1 MGTNKNYNNKRPSG
15 NNTKSHNNNTN
26 KKKGSLIS
34 NVNSHKMNKQDIKN
48 KLNDGVLVYNGPLT
62 VSELAEKLG
71 ISAVDVVRSLFLE
84 KIMVNVNTT
93 LNDDYIELVA
103 LKYGY
108 EVQKEKIVELE
119 NFEDME
125 IHDDPSMLQ
134 ERPPVVTIMGH
145 VDHGKTTLLDAIR
158 KSRVVAGEFG
168 GITQH
173 IGAYQTIVK
182 NNKITFIDTPGHEAF
197 TEMRARGAKIT
208 DIVIIV
214 VAADDGVKPQ
224 TIEAVNHA
232 KAANVPIIVAVNKMD
247 KPAANYD
254 RVVQQMSELGL
265 MPEEWGGST
274 IYRKISAKSGMG
286 LDDLLETIL
295 LAAEL
300 EELKANPNRYA
311 MGTVVE
317 ARLDKQRGSIATF
330 LVQNGTLRVGDCV
343 VAGICFGKV
352 RQLRD
357 DLGRQLSEAGP
368 STPVEVSGLQDVPV
382 AGDKFMAFES
392 EKMARDI
399 ADKRKEAK
407 ILSERKATSANTLES
422 FIANSGEHQTINVII
437 KSDVQGSAEAVK
449 NALEKL
455 KVENVSVNVIAA
467 YAGAITESDV
477 LLASAS
483 NAIIY
488 GFNVRPDSI
497 VRKKAQEEGVD
508 IRLHNIIYNL
518 LEEMQAA
525 MKGMLKP
532 IYKEV
537 VTGQAEV
544 RQTFKVGKVGVIAGC
559 YVTLGLIKANAK
571 VRLIRGGI
579 VVYEGQLSSLKRFK
593 DDVKEVKEGYEC
605 GMMIDGYNDIKE
617 QDIIEGYEMQEVER
631 K

>member
-1 MGTNKNYNNKRPSG
+1 MGTNKSYNSKKSNG
-15 NNTKSHNNNTN
+15 NSHAHN
-26 KKKGSLIS
+26 KKTSLIS
-34 NVNSHKMNKQDIKN
+34 NVNNHKMNKKDIKN
-48 KLNDGVLVYNGPLT
+48 KLNDGILVYNGSLT
-62 VSELAEKLG
+62 VTELAEKLG
-71 ISAVDVVRSLFLE
+71 VSAVDIVRSLFQE

-103 LKYGY
+103 LKFGY
-108 EVQKEKIVELE
+108 EVQKEKVVELQ
-119 NFEDME
+119 NFEEME
-125 IHDDPSMLQ
+125 IKDDPSML
-134 ERPPVVTIMGH
+134 EKRPPVVTIMGH

-173 IGAYQTIVK
+173 IGAYQTMVK
-182 NNKITFIDTPGHEAF
+182 GCKITFIDTPGHAAF
-197 TEMRARGAKIT
+197 TSMRARGAQIT

-254 RVVQQMSELGL
+254 RVVQQMSDLGL

-274 IYRKISAKSGMG
+274 IYRKISAKSGVG

-295 LAAEL
+295 LEAEL
-300 EELKANPNRYA
+300 IDLKANPNRYA

-317 ARLDKQRGSIATF
+317 ARLDKQRGPIATF
-330 LVQNGTLRVGDCV
+330 LVQNGTLRIGDCV
-343 VAGICFGKV
+343 VAGTCFGKV
-352 RQLRD
+352 RQLKD
-357 DLGRQLSEAGP
+357 DLGRLLSDATP
-368 STPVEVSGLQDVPV
+368 STPIEISGLQDVPV
-382 AGDKFMAFES
+382 AGDKFMAFEN

-399 ADKRKEAK
+399 ADKRKEIK
-407 ILSERKATSANTLES
+407 IQQERKATSANTLES
-422 FIANSGEHQTINVII
+422 FMALSGEHQVINVII
-437 KSDVQGSAEAVK
+437 KADVQGSAEAVK
-449 NALEKL
+449 TALEKL
-455 KVENVSVNVIAA
+455 KVEDVSVNVIAA

-483 NAIIY
+483 KAIIY
-488 GFNVRPDSI
+488 GFNVRPDAI
-497 VRKKAQEEGVD
+497 VRKKALEEGVD

-518 LEEMQAA
+518 LEEMTSA

-571 VRLIRGGI
+571 IRLIRAGI
-579 VVYEGQLSSLKRFK
+579 VVYEGKLGSLKRFK
-593 DDVKEVKEGYEC
+593 DDVKEVKEGFEC
-605 GMMIDGYNDIKE
+605 GLMIDGYNDIKE
-617 QDIIEGYEMQEVER
+617 SDIVEGYEMQEVER

>member
-1 MGTNKNYNNKRPSG
+1 MG
-15 NNTKSHNNNTN
+15 NNNYGKKPTNNSGKSHNNN

-48 KLNDGVLVYNGPLT
+48 KLNDGVLVYSGPLT
-62 VSELAEKLG
+62 VTELAEKLG

-108 EVQKEKIVELE
+108 EVQKEKVVELE

-125 IHDDPSMLQ
+125 INDDPKSLVS
-134 ERPPVVTIMGH
+134 RPPVVTIMGH

-173 IGAYQTIVK
+173 IGAYQTVVK
-182 NNKITFIDTPGHEAF
+182 GSKITFIDTPGHAAF

-247 KPAANYD
+247 KPTANYD
-254 RVVQQMSELGL
+254 RVVQQMSDLGL

-274 IYRKISAKSGMG
+274 IYRKISAKSGEG

-317 ARLDKQRGSIATF
+317 AKLDKQRGPIATF
-330 LVQNGTLRVGDCV
+330 LIQNGTLRVGDSV
-343 VAGICFGKV
+343 VAGTCFGKI

-399 ADKRKEAK
+399 AIKRKEAK
-407 ILSERKATSANTLES
+407 ILAERKVTSANTLES
-422 FIANSGEHQTINVII
+422 FMATSGEHQTINVII
-437 KSDVQGSAEAVK
+437 KADVQGSAEAVK
-449 NALEKL
+449 SALEKL
-455 KVENVSVNVIAA
+455 KVEDVSVNVIAS

-488 GFNVRPDSI
+488 GFNVRPDAV
-497 VRKKAQEEGVD
+497 VRKKAIEEGVD

-518 LEEMQAA
+518 LEEMEAA

-544 RQTFKVGKVGVIAGC
+544 RQTFKVGKTGVIAGC
-559 YVTLGLIKANAK
+559 YITLGYIKANAK
-571 VRLIRGGI
+571 VRLIRAGI

-605 GMMIDGYNDIKE
+605 GMMIAGYNDIKE
-617 QDIIEGYEMQEVER
+617 ADIIEGYEMQEVAR
-631 K
+631 D

>member
-1 MGTNKNYNNKRPSG
+1 M
-15 NNTKSHNNNTN
+15 N
-26 KKKGSLIS
+26 KK
-34 NVNSHKMNKQDIKN
+34 DIKN
-48 KLNDGVLVYNGPLT
+48 KLNDGILVYNGSLT
-62 VSELAEKLG
+62 VTELAEKLG
-71 ISAVDVVRSLFLE
+71 VSAVDIVRSLFQE

-103 LKYGY
+103 LKFGY
-108 EVQKEKIVELE
+108 EVQKEKVVELQ
-119 NFEDME
+119 NFEEME
-125 IHDDPSMLQ
+125 IKDDPSML
-134 ERPPVVTIMGH
+134 EKRPPVVTIMGH

-173 IGAYQTIVK
+173 IGAYQTMVK
-182 NNKITFIDTPGHEAF
+182 GCKITFIDTPGHAAF
-197 TEMRARGAKIT
+197 TSMRARGAQIT

-254 RVVQQMSELGL
+254 RVVQQMSDLGL

-274 IYRKISAKSGMG
+274 IYRKISAKSGVG

-295 LAAEL
+295 LEAEL
-300 EELKANPNRYA
+300 IDLKANPNRYA

-317 ARLDKQRGSIATF
+317 ARLDKQRGPIATF
-330 LVQNGTLRVGDCV
+330 LVQNGTLRIGDCV
-343 VAGICFGKV
+343 VAGTCFGKV
-352 RQLRD
+352 RQLKD
-357 DLGRQLSEAGP
+357 DLGRLLSDATP
-368 STPVEVSGLQDVPV
+368 STPIEISGLQDVPV
-382 AGDKFMAFES
+382 AGDKFMAFEN

-399 ADKRKEAK
+399 ADKRKEIK
-407 ILSERKATSANTLES
+407 IQQERKATSANTLES
-422 FIANSGEHQTINVII
+422 FMALSGEHQVINVII
-437 KSDVQGSAEAVK
+437 KADVQGSAEAVK
-449 NALEKL
+449 TALEKL
-455 KVENVSVNVIAA
+455 KVEDVSVNVIAA

-483 NAIIY
+483 KAIIY
-488 GFNVRPDSI
+488 GFNVRPDAI
-497 VRKKAQEEGVD
+497 VRKKALEEGVD

-518 LEEMQAA
+518 LEEMTSA

-571 VRLIRGGI
+571 IRLIRAGI
-579 VVYEGQLSSLKRFK
+579 VVYEGKLGSLKRFK

-605 GMMIDGYNDIKE
+605 GLMIDGYNDIKE
-617 QDIIEGYEMQEVER
+617 SDIVEGYEMQEVER

>member
-1 MGTNKNYNNKRPSG
+1 MGNNKNYSNKKSS
-15 NNTKSHNNNTN
+15 NHSHNN

-34 NVNSHKMNKQDIKN
+34 NVNNHKMNKQDIKN

-71 ISAVDVVRSLFLE
+71 VAAVDVVRSLFLE

-108 EVQKEKIVELE
+108 EVQMEKVVELE
-119 NFEDME
+119 NFEEME
-125 IHDDPSMLQ
+125 INDDPSMLE

-158 KSRVVAGEFG
+158 KSRVTAGEFG

-173 IGAYQTIVK
+173 IGAYQTVVK
-182 NNKITFIDTPGHEAF
+182 GKKITFVDTPGHEAF
-197 TEMRARGAKIT
+197 TEMRARGAQIT

-224 TIEAVNHA
+224 TVEAINHA

-254 RVVQQMSELGL
+254 RVVQQVSDLGL

-274 IYRKISAKSGMG
+274 IYRKISAKAGIG

-311 MGTVVE
+311 LGTVVE
-317 ARLDKQRGSIATF
+317 ARLDKQRGPIATF

-343 VAGICFGKV
+343 VAGTAFGKV

-357 DLGRQLSEAGP
+357 DLGRQLSDATP
-368 STPVEVSGLQDVPV
+368 ATPVEISGLQDVPV
-382 AGDKFMAFES
+382 AGDKFMAFEN

-399 ADKRKEAK
+399 AEKRKEIK
-407 ILSERKATSANTLES
+407 IMSERKATSANTLES
-422 FIANSGEHQTINVII
+422 FMANAGEHQTINVII
-437 KSDVQGSAEAVK
+437 KADVQGSAEAVK

-455 KVENVSVNVIAA
+455 KVENVTVTVIAS

-483 NAIIY
+483 KAIIY
-488 GFNVRPDSI
+488 GFNVRPDSV
-497 VRKKAQEEGVD
+497 VRKKAAEEGVD
-508 IRLHNIIYNL
+508 IRLHNVIYNL
-518 LEEMQAA
+518 LEEMEAA

-537 VTGQAEV
+537 VTGQAVV
-544 RQTFKVGKVGVIAGC
+544 RQTFKVGKVGVIAGS
-559 YVTLGLIKANAK
+559 YVTLGYIKANAK
-571 VRLIRGGI
+571 VRLIRAGI
-579 VVYEGQLSSLKRFK
+579 VVYEGELSSLKRFK
-593 DDVKEVKEGYEC
+593 DDAKEVKEGFEC
-605 GMMIDGYNDIKE
+605 GMMIKGYNDIKE
-617 QDIIEGYEMQEVER
+617 DDIIEGYEMQEVER

>member
-1 MGTNKNYNNKRPSG
+1 MATNKNFKKPGGNKNAHG
-15 NNTKSHNNNTN
+15 NNN

-34 NVNSHKMNKQDIKN
+34 NVNNQRMNKQDIKN
-48 KLNDGVLVYNGPLT
+48 KLNDGILVYNGALT
-62 VSELAEKLG
+62 VTELAEKLG
-71 ISAVDVVRSLFLE
+71 LTPVEIVRSLFLE

-93 LNDDYIELVA
+93 LNDDYIELIA

-108 EVQKEKIVELE
+108 EVQKEKVVELE
-119 NFEDME
+119 NFEEME
-125 IHDDPSMLQ
+125 ITDDPSML
-134 ERPPVVTIMGH
+134 EGRPPVVTIMGH

-158 KSRVVAGEFG
+158 KSRVTAGEFG

-173 IGAYQTIVK
+173 IGAYQTVVK
-182 NNKITFIDTPGHEAF
+182 GSKITFIDTPGHAAF
-197 TEMRARGAKIT
+197 TEMRARGAEVT

-232 KAANVPIIVAVNKMD
+232 KAAGVPIIVAVNKMD
-247 KPAANYD
+247 KPTANYD
-254 RVVQQMSELGL
+254 KVVQQMSDLGL

-274 IYRKISAKSGMG
+274 IYRKISAKAGIG

-295 LAAEL
+295 LAAEF

-311 MGTVVE
+311 IGTIIE
-317 ARLDKQRGSIATF
+317 AKLDKQRGPIATF
-330 LVQNGTLRVGDCV
+330 LVQNGTLRVGDAV
-343 VAGICFGKV
+343 VAGTCFGKV

-382 AGDKFMAFES
+382 AGDKFMSFES

-399 ADKRKEAK
+399 ADRRNEAK
-407 ILSERKATSANTLES
+407 IVAERKATSANTLES
-422 FIANSGEHQTINVII
+422 FMANAGEHQTINVII

-455 KVENVSVNVIAA
+455 KIENVSVNVIAS

-483 NAIIY
+483 KAIIY
-488 GFNVRPDSI
+488 GFNVRPDSV
-497 VRKKAQEEGVD
+497 VRKKAAEEGVD
-508 IRLHNIIYNL
+508 IRLHNVIYNL
-518 LEEMQAA
+518 LEEMEAA

-544 RQTFKVGKVGVIAGC
+544 RNLFKVGKVGVIAGS
-559 YVTLGLIKANAK
+559 YVTLGIIKANSK
-571 VRLIRGGI
+571 VRLIRAGI
-579 VVYEGQLSSLKRFK
+579 VVYEGKLSSLKRFK
-593 DDVKEVKEGYEC
+593 DDAKEVKEGYEC

-617 QDIIEGYEMQEVER
+617 LDIIEGYEMQEVER

>member
-1 MGTNKNYNNKRPSG
+1 MGTNKNYKKPGGNK
-15 NNTKSHNNNTN
+15 NSHNN
-26 KKKGSLIS
+26 KKKGLIS
-34 NVNSHKMNKQDIKN
+34 NVNSHKMNKQDFKN

-71 ISAVDVVRSLFLE
+71 LTAVDVVRSLFLE

-108 EVQKEKIVELE
+108 EVQKEKVVELE
-119 NFEDME
+119 NFEEVE
-125 IHDDPSMLQ
+125 IVDDPSML
-134 ERPPVVTIMGH
+134 EDRPPVVTIMGH

-158 KSRVVAGEFG
+158 KSRVTAGEFG

-182 NNKITFIDTPGHEAF
+182 GSKITFIDTPGHAAF
-197 TEMRARGAKIT
+197 TEMRARGAQIT

-254 RVVQQMSELGL
+254 RTVQQMSDLGL

-274 IYRKISAKSGMG
+274 IFRKISAKAGIG
-286 LDDLLETIL
+286 LEELLETIL
-295 LAAEL
+295 LVSEL

-311 MGTVVE
+311 LGTVVE
-317 ARLDKQRGSIATF
+317 ARLDKQRGPIATF
-330 LVQNGTLRVGDCV
+330 LVQNGTLRVGDAV
-343 VAGICFGKV
+343 VAGTCFGKV

-357 DLGRQLSEAGP
+357 DLGRQLSEATP
-368 STPVEVSGLQDVPV
+368 ATPVEISGLQDVPV
-382 AGDKFMAFES
+382 AGDKFMAFEN

-399 ADKRKEAK
+399 AEKRKEIK
-407 ILSERKATSANTLES
+407 IMSERKATSANTLES
-422 FIANSGEHQTINVII
+422 FMANAGEHQTINVII
-437 KSDVQGSAEAVK
+437 KADVQGSAEAVK

-455 KVENVSVNVIAA
+455 KVENVTVTVIAS

-483 NAIIY
+483 KAIIY
-488 GFNVRPDSI
+488 GFNVRPDSV
-497 VRKKAQEEGVD
+497 VRKKAAEEGVD
-508 IRLHNIIYNL
+508 IRLHNVIYNL
-518 LEEMQAA
+518 LEEMEAA

-537 VTGQAEV
+537 VTGQAVV
-544 RQTFKVGKVGVIAGC
+544 RQTFKVGKVGVIAGS
-559 YVTLGLIKANAK
+559 YVTLGFIRANAK
-571 VRLIRGGI
+571 VRLIRAGI
-579 VVYEGQLSSLKRFK
+579 VVYEGELSSLKRFK
-593 DDVKEVKEGYEC
+593 DDAKEVKEGFEC
-605 GMMIDGYNDIKE
+605 GMMIKGYNDIKE
-617 QDIIEGYEMQEVER
+617 DDIIEGYEMQEVER

>member
-1 MGTNKNYNNKRPSG
+1 MGNNKSYTSKKP
-15 NNTKSHNNNTN
+15 NNTHSHNN

-34 NVNSHKMNKQDIKN
+34 NVNSHKMNKQDLKN
-48 KLNDGVLVYNGPLT
+48 KLMNDGVLVYSGPLT
-62 VSELAEKLG
+62 VSELAEKMG
-71 ISAVDVVRSLFLE
+71 VSPVEIVRSLFLE

-93 LNDDYIELVA
+93 LTDDYIELVA

-108 EVQKEKIVELE
+108 EVQMEKVVELE
-119 NFEDME
+119 NFEEME
-125 IHDDPSMLQ
+125 ITDDPSMLE

-173 IGAYQTIVK
+173 IGAYQSMVK
-182 NNKITFIDTPGHEAF
+182 GKKITFVDTPGHEAF
-197 TEMRARGAKIT
+197 TEMRARGAQIT

-254 RVVQQMSELGL
+254 KVVQQVSDLGL
-265 MPEEWGGST
+265 MPEEWGGDT
-274 IYRKISAKSGMG
+274 IYRKISAKAGVG
-286 LDDLLETIL
+286 LDELLETIL
-295 LAAEL
+295 LVSEL
-300 EELKANPNRYA
+300 AELKANPNRYA
-311 MGTVVE
+311 LGTVVE
-317 ARLDKQRGSIATF
+317 ARLDKQRGPIATF
-330 LVQNGTLRVGDCV
+330 LVQNGTLRVGDSV
-343 VAGICFGKV
+343 VAGTCFGKV

-368 STPVEVSGLQDVPV
+368 STPVEISGLQDVPV
-382 AGDKFMAFES
+382 AGDKFMSFES

-422 FIANSGEHQTINVII
+422 FMANAGEHQTVNVII

-449 NALEKL
+449 NALLKL
-455 KVENVSVNVIAA
+455 KIENVSVNVIAS

-483 NAIIY
+483 QAIIY
-488 GFNVRPDSI
+488 GFNVRPDSV
-497 VRKKAQEEGVD
+497 VRKKAAEEGVD

-518 LEEMQAA
+518 LEEMEAA

-544 RQTFKVGKVGVIAGC
+544 RQTFKGGKVGVIAGS
-559 YVTLGLIKANAK
+559 YVTLGHIKQNAK
-571 VRLIRGGI
+571 VRLIRAGI
-579 VVYEGQLSSLKRFK
+579 VVYEGKLSSLKRFK

>member
-1 MGTNKNYNNKRPSG
+1 MGNNKSYSGKKPNG
-15 NNTKSHNNNTN
+15 NNHHNN
-26 KKKGSLIS
+26 KKRGSLIS
-34 NVNSHKMNKQDIKN
+34 NVSNHKMNKQDFKN
-48 KLNDGVLVYNGPLT
+48 KLNDGILVYNGPLT

-108 EVQKEKIVELE
+108 EVQKEKVIELE
-119 NFEDME
+119 NFEEME
-125 IHDDPSMLQ
+125 INDDPSML
-134 ERPPVVTIMGH
+134 ESRPPVVTIMGH

-173 IGAYQTIVK
+173 IGAYQTVVK
-182 NNKITFIDTPGHEAF
+182 GQKITFIDTPGHAAF
-197 TEMRARGAKIT
+197 TEMRARGAQIT

-247 KPAANYD
+247 KPTANYD
-254 RVVQQMSELGL
+254 RVVQQMSDLGL

-274 IYRKISAKSGMG
+274 IYRKISAKAGIG
-286 LDDLLETIL
+286 LEDLQETVL
-295 LAAEL
+295 LAAEF

-311 MGTVVE
+311 LGTVVE
-317 ARLDKQRGSIATF
+317 ARLDKQRGPIATF
-330 LVQNGTLRVGDCV
+330 LVQNGTLRVGDSV
-343 VAGICFGKV
+343 VAGTCFGKV

-357 DLGRQLSEAGP
+357 DLGRQLSEATP
-368 STPVEVSGLQDVPV
+368 ATPVEISGLQDVPV

-399 ADKRKEAK
+399 AAKRSEAK
-407 ILSERKATSANTLES
+407 ILSERKATSATTLES
-422 FIANSGEHQTINVII
+422 FMANAGEHQTVNVII
-437 KSDVQGSAEAVK
+437 KADVQGSAEAVK

-455 KVENVSVNVIAA
+455 KIENVSVNVIAS
-467 YAGAITESDV
+467 YAGAITESDI

-483 NAIIY
+483 KAIVY
-488 GFNVRPDSI
+488 GFNVRPDSV
-497 VRKKAQEEGVD
+497 VRKKAAEEGVD
-508 IRLHNIIYNL
+508 IRLHNVIYNL
-518 LEEMQAA
+518 LEEMEAA

-544 RQTFKVGKVGVIAGC
+544 RQTFKVGKVGVIAGS
-559 YVTLGLIKANAK
+559 YITLGLLKANSK
-571 VRLIRGGI
+571 IRLIRAGI
-579 VVYEGQLSSLKRFK
+579 VVYEGQLASLKRYK

-605 GMMIDGYNDIKE
+605 GLMIAGYNDIKE
-617 QDIIEGYEMQEVER
+617 QDIIEGYEMVEVER

>member
-1 MGTNKNYNNKRPSG
+1 MGNNKNYGNKKPG
-15 NNTKSHNNNTN
+15 NKTSHNNN

-34 NVNSHKMNKQDIKN
+34 NVSSHKMNKQDIKN

-62 VSELAEKLG
+62 VTELAEKLG
-71 ISAVDVVRSLFLE
+71 ISPVDVVRSLFLE

-119 NFEDME
+119 NFEEVE
-125 IHDDPSMLQ
+125 IVDDPSML
-134 ERPPVVTIMGH
+134 ESRPPVVTIMGH

-158 KSRVVAGEFG
+158 KSRVTAGEFG

-173 IGAYQTIVK
+173 IGAYQTLVK
-182 NNKITFIDTPGHEAF
+182 GSKITFVDTPGHAAF
-197 TEMRARGAKIT
+197 TEMRARGAEIT

-247 KPAANYD
+247 KPTANFD
-254 RVVQQMSELGL
+254 RTVQQMSDLGL
-265 MPEEWGGST
+265 MPEEWGGDT
-274 IYRKISAKSGMG
+274 IYRKISAKAGIG
-286 LDDLLETIL
+286 LDELLETIL
-295 LAAEL
+295 LVAEL
-300 EELKANPNRYA
+300 ADLKANPNRYA
-311 MGTVVE
+311 LGTVVE
-317 ARLDKQRGSIATF
+317 ARLDKQRGPIATF
-330 LVQNGTLRVGDCV
+330 LVQNGTLRIGDSV
-343 VAGICFGKV
+343 VAGTAFGKV

-357 DLGRQLSEAGP
+357 DLGRQLSEATP
-368 STPVEVSGLQDVPV
+368 STPVEISGLQEVPV

-422 FIANSGEHQTINVII
+422 FMANAGEHQVINVII
-437 KSDVQGSAEAVK
+437 KADVQGSAEAVK

-455 KVENVSVNVIAA
+455 KVENVSVHVIAS

-483 NAIIY
+483 KAIIY
-488 GFNVRPDSI
+488 GFNVRPDAI
-497 VRKKAQEEGVD
+497 VRKKAAEEGVD
-508 IRLHNIIYNL
+508 IRLHNVIYNL
-518 LEEMQAA
+518 IEEITAA

-559 YVTLGLIKANAK
+559 YVTLGLIKQNAK
-571 VRLIRGGI
+571 VRLIRAGI
-579 VVYEGQLSSLKRFK
+579 VVYEGKLSSLKRFK

>member
-1 MGTNKNYNNKRPSG
+1 MGNNKNYSNK
-15 NNTKSHNNNTN
+15 KSSNHSYNN

-34 NVNSHKMNKQDIKN
+34 NVNNHKMNKQDIKN

-71 ISAVDVVRSLFLE
+71 VAAVDVVRSLFLE

-108 EVQKEKIVELE
+108 EVQMEKVVELE
-119 NFEDME
+119 NFEEME
-125 IHDDPSMLQ
+125 INDDPSMLE

-158 KSRVVAGEFG
+158 KSRVTAGEFG
-168 GITQH
+168 GITQL
-173 IGAYQTIVK
+173 IGAYQTVVK
-182 NNKITFIDTPGHEAF
+182 GKKITFVDTPGHEAF
-197 TEMRARGAKIT
+197 TEMRARGAQIT

-214 VAADDGVKPQ
+214 VAADDGFKPQ
-224 TIEAVNHA
+224 TVQAINHA

-254 RVVQQMSELGL
+254 RVVQQVSDLGL

-274 IYRKISAKSGMG
+274 IYRKISAKAGIG

-311 MGTVVE
+311 LGTVVE
-317 ARLDKQRGSIATF
+317 ARLDKQRGPIATF

-343 VAGICFGKV
+343 VAGTAFGKV

-357 DLGRQLSEAGP
+357 DLGRQLSDATP
-368 STPVEVSGLQDVPV
+368 ATPVEISGLQDVPV
-382 AGDKFMAFES
+382 AGDKFMAFEN

-399 ADKRKEAK
+399 AEKRKEIK
-407 ILSERKATSANTLES
+407 IMSERKATSANTLES
-422 FIANSGEHQTINVII
+422 FMANAGEHQTINVII
-437 KSDVQGSAEAVK
+437 KADVQGSAEAVK

-455 KVENVSVNVIAA
+455 KVENVTVTVIAS

-483 NAIIY
+483 KAIIY
-488 GFNVRPDSI
+488 GFNVRPDSV
-497 VRKKAQEEGVD
+497 VRKKAAEEGVD
-508 IRLHNIIYNL
+508 IRLHNVIYNL
-518 LEEMQAA
+518 LEEMEAA

-537 VTGQAEV
+537 VTGQAVV
-544 RQTFKVGKVGVIAGC
+544 RQTFKVGKVGVIAGS
-559 YVTLGLIKANAK
+559 YVTLGFIRANAK
-571 VRLIRGGI
+571 VRLIRAGI
-579 VVYEGQLSSLKRFK
+579 VVYEGELSSLKRFK
-593 DDVKEVKEGYEC
+593 DDAKEVKEGFEC
-605 GMMIDGYNDIKE
+605 GMMIKGYNDIKE
-617 QDIIEGYEMQEVER
+617 DDIIEGYEMQEVER

>member
-1 MGTNKNYNNKRPSG
+1 MGNNKSYTSKKP
-15 NNTKSHNNNTN
+15 NNTHSHNN

-34 NVNSHKMNKQDIKN
+34 NVNSHKMNKQDLKN
-48 KLNDGVLVYNGPLT
+48 KLMNDGVLVYSGPLT
-62 VSELAEKLG
+62 VSELAEKMG
-71 ISAVDVVRSLFLE
+71 VSPVEIVRSLFLE

-93 LNDDYIELVA
+93 LTDDYIELVA

-108 EVQKEKIVELE
+108 EVQMEKVVELE
-119 NFEDME
+119 NFEEMK
-125 IHDDPSMLQ
+125 ITDDPSMLE

-173 IGAYQTIVK
+173 IGAYQTMVK
-182 NNKITFIDTPGHEAF
+182 GKKITFVDTPGHEAF
-197 TEMRARGAKIT
+197 TEMRARGAQIT

-254 RVVQQMSELGL
+254 KVVQQVSDLGL
-265 MPEEWGGST
+265 MPEEWGGDT
-274 IYRKISAKSGMG
+274 IYRKISAKAGVG
-286 LDDLLETIL
+286 LDELLETIL
-295 LAAEL
+295 LVSEL
-300 EELKANPNRYA
+300 AELKANPNRYA
-311 MGTVVE
+311 LGTGVE
-317 ARLDKQRGSIATF
+317 ARLDKQRGPIATF
-330 LVQNGTLRVGDCV
+330 LVQNGTLRVGDSV
-343 VAGICFGKV
+343 VAGTCFGKV

-368 STPVEVSGLQDVPV
+368 STPVEISGLQDVPV
-382 AGDKFMAFES
+382 AGDKFMSFES

-422 FIANSGEHQTINVII
+422 FMANAGEHQTVNVII

-449 NALEKL
+449 NALLKL
-455 KVENVSVNVIAA
+455 KIENVSVNVIAS

-483 NAIIY
+483 QAIIY
-488 GFNVRPDSI
+488 GFNVRPDSV
-497 VRKKAQEEGVD
+497 VRKKAAEEGVD

-518 LEEMQAA
+518 LEEMEAA

-544 RQTFKVGKVGVIAGC
+544 RQTFKVGKVGVIAGS
-559 YVTLGLIKANAK
+559 YVTLGHIKQNAK
-571 VRLIRGGI
+571 VRLIRAGI
-579 VVYEGQLSSLKRFK
+579 VVYEGKLSSLKRFK

>member
-1 MGTNKNYNNKRPSG
+1 MGNNKSYSGKKPNG
-15 NNTKSHNNNTN
+15 NNHHNN
-26 KKKGSLIS
+26 KKRGSLIS
-34 NVNSHKMNKQDIKN
+34 NVSNHKMNKQDFKN
-48 KLNDGVLVYNGPLT
+48 KLNDGILVYSGSLT

-71 ISAVDVVRSLFLE
+71 VSAVDVVRSLFLE

-93 LNDDYIELVA
+93 LTDDYIELVA

-108 EVQKEKIVELE
+108 EVQIEKVVELE
-119 NFEDME
+119 NFEEME
-125 IHDDPSMLQ
+125 INDDPSML
-134 ERPPVVTIMGH
+134 ESRPPVVTIMGH

-173 IGAYQTIVK
+173 IGAYQTVVK
-182 NNKITFIDTPGHEAF
+182 GQKITFIDTPGHAAF
-197 TEMRARGAKIT
+197 TEMRARGAQIT

-232 KAANVPIIVAVNKMD
+232 KAAGVPIIVAVNKMD
-247 KPAANYD
+247 KPTANYD
-254 RVVQQMSELGL
+254 RVVQQMSDLGL

-274 IYRKISAKSGMG
+274 IYRKISAKAGIG

-295 LAAEL
+295 LAAEF

-311 MGTVVE
+311 IGTIIE
-317 ARLDKQRGSIATF
+317 AKLDKQRGPIATF
-330 LVQNGTLRVGDCV
+330 LVQNGTLRVGDAV
-343 VAGICFGKV
+343 VAGTCFGKV

-399 ADKRKEAK
+399 ADKRNEAK
-407 ILSERKATSANTLES
+407 IVSERKATSANTLES
-422 FIANSGEHQTINVII
+422 FMANAGEHQTINVII

-455 KVENVSVNVIAA
+455 KIENVSVNVIAS

-483 NAIIY
+483 KAIIY
-488 GFNVRPDSI
+488 GFNVRPDSV
-497 VRKKAQEEGVD
+497 VRKKAAEEGVD
-508 IRLHNIIYNL
+508 IRLHNVIYNL
-518 LEEMQAA
+518 LEEMEAA

-544 RQTFKVGKVGVIAGC
+544 RNLFKVGKVGVIAGS
-559 YVTLGLIKANAK
+559 YVTLGLIKANSK
-571 VRLIRGGI
+571 VRLIRAGI
-579 VVYEGQLSSLKRFK
+579 VVYEGKLSSLKRFK
-593 DDVKEVKEGYEC
+593 DDAKEVKEGYEC

-617 QDIIEGYEMQEVER
+617 LDIIEGYEMQEVER

>member
-1 MGTNKNYNNKRPSG
+1 MGNNKNYSNKKSS
-15 NNTKSHNNNTN
+15 NQSHNN

-34 NVNSHKMNKQDIKN
+34 NVNNHKMNKQDIKN

-62 VSELAEKLG
+62 VSELAEKIG
-71 ISAVDVVRSLFLE
+71 VAAVDVVRSLFLE

-108 EVQKEKIVELE
+108 EVQMEKVVELE
-119 NFEDME
+119 NFEEME
-125 IHDDPSMLQ
+125 INDDPSMLE

-158 KSRVVAGEFG
+158 KSRVTAGEFG

-173 IGAYQTIVK
+173 IGAYQTVVK
-182 NNKITFIDTPGHEAF
+182 GKKITFVDTPGHEAF
-197 TEMRARGAKIT
+197 TEMRARGAQIT

-224 TIEAVNHA
+224 TIEAINHA

-254 RVVQQMSELGL
+254 RVVQQVSDLGL

-274 IYRKISAKSGMG
+274 IFRKISAKAGIG

-311 MGTVVE
+311 LGTVVE
-317 ARLDKQRGSIATF
+317 ARLDKQRGPIATF
-330 LVQNGTLRVGDCV
+330 LVQNGTLRIGDCV
-343 VAGICFGKV
+343 VAGTAFGKV

-357 DLGRQLSEAGP
+357 DLGRQLSDASP
-368 STPVEVSGLQDVPV
+368 ATPVEVSGLQDVPV
-382 AGDKFMAFES
+382 AGDKFMAFEN

-399 ADKRKEAK
+399 ADKRKEIK
-407 ILSERKATSANTLES
+407 IMSERKATSANTLES
-422 FIANSGEHQTINVII
+422 FMANAGEHQTINVII
-437 KSDVQGSAEAVK
+437 KADVQGSAEAVK

-455 KVENVSVNVIAA
+455 KIENVTVTVIAS
-467 YAGAITESDV
+467 YAGAITESDI

-483 NAIIY
+483 KAIVY
-488 GFNVRPDSI
+488 GFNVRPDSA
-497 VRKKAQEEGVD
+497 VRKKAAEEGVD
-508 IRLHNIIYNL
+508 IRLHNVIYNL
-518 LEEMQAA
+518 LEEMEAA

-537 VTGQAEV
+537 VTGQAVV
-544 RQTFKVGKVGVIAGC
+544 RQTFKVGKVGVIAGS
-559 YVTLGLIKANAK
+559 YVTLGHIKANAK
-571 VRLIRGGI
+571 VRLIRAGI
-579 VVYEGQLSSLKRFK
+579 VVYEGELSSLKRFK
-593 DDVKEVKEGYEC
+593 DDAKEVKEGFEC
-605 GMMIDGYNDIKE
+605 GMMIKGYNDIKE
-617 QDIIEGYEMQEVER
+617 DDIIEGYEMQEVER

>member
-1 MGTNKNYNNKRPSG
+1 MG
-15 NNTKSHNNNTN
+15 NNNYGKKPTNNSGKSHNNN

-48 KLNDGVLVYNGPLT
+48 KLNDGVLVYSGPLT
-62 VSELAEKLG
+62 VTELAEKLG

-108 EVQKEKIVELE
+108 EVQKEKVVELE

-125 IHDDPSMLQ
+125 INDDPKSLVS
-134 ERPPVVTIMGH
+134 RPPVVTIMGH

-173 IGAYQTIVK
+173 IGAYQTVVK
-182 NNKITFIDTPGHEAF
+182 GSKITFIDTPGHAAF

-254 RVVQQMSELGL
+254 RVVQQMSDLGL

-274 IYRKISAKSGMG
+274 IYRKISAKSGEG

-295 LAAEL
+295 LASEL
-300 EELKANPNRYA
+300 EDLKANPNRYA

-317 ARLDKQRGSIATF
+317 AKLDKQRGPIATF
-330 LVQNGTLRVGDCV
+330 LIQNGTLRVGDSV
-343 VAGICFGKV
+343 VAGTCFGKI

-399 ADKRKEAK
+399 AIKRKEAK
-407 ILSERKATSANTLES
+407 ILAERKVTSANTLES
-422 FIANSGEHQTINVII
+422 FMATSGEHQTINVIV
-437 KSDVQGSAEAVK
+437 KADVQGSAEAVK
-449 NALEKL
+449 SALEKL
-455 KVENVSVNVIAA
+455 KVEDVSVNVIAS

-483 NAIIY
+483 HAIIY
-488 GFNVRPDSI
+488 GFNVRPDAV
-497 VRKKAQEEGVD
+497 VRKKAIEEGVD

-518 LEEMQAA
+518 LEEMEAA

-544 RQTFKVGKVGVIAGC
+544 RQTFKVGKTGVIAGC
-559 YVTLGLIKANAK
+559 YITLGYIKANAK
-571 VRLIRGGI
+571 VRLIRTGI

-605 GMMIDGYNDIKE
+605 GMMIAGYNDIKE
-617 QDIIEGYEMQEVER
+617 ADIIEGYEMQEVAR
-631 K
+631 D

>member
-1 MGTNKNYNNKRPSG
+1 MATNKSYSNKKPNG
-15 NNTKSHNNNTN
+15 NNSHN
-26 KKKGSLIS
+26 KKKGPLIS
-34 NVNSHKMNKQDIKN
+34 NVNSHRMNKQDFKN
-48 KLNDGVLVYNGPLT
+48 KLNDGILVYNGPLT
-62 VSELAEKLG
+62 VSELAEKIGLTP
-71 ISAVDVVRSLFLE
+71 VDIVRALFLE

-108 EVQKEKIVELE
+108 EVQKEKVVELE
-119 NFEDME
+119 NFEEME
-125 IHDDPSMLQ
+125 INDDPSML
-134 ERPPVVTIMGH
+134 ESRAPVVTIMGH

-158 KSRVVAGEFG
+158 KSRVTAGEFG

-182 NNKITFIDTPGHEAF
+182 GQKITFIDTPGHAAF
-197 TEMRARGAKIT
+197 TEMRARGAQIT

-254 RVVQQMSELGL
+254 KVVQQMSDLGL

-274 IYRKISAKSGMG
+274 IYRKISAKAGIG

-295 LAAEL
+295 VAAEF

-311 MGTVVE
+311 LGTVVE
-317 ARLDKQRGSIATF
+317 ARLDKQRGPIATF
-330 LVQNGTLRVGDCV
+330 LVQNGTLRVGDSV
-343 VAGICFGKV
+343 VAGTCFGKV

-357 DLGRQLSEAGP
+357 DLGRQLSDACP
-368 STPVEVSGLQDVPV
+368 STPVEISGLQDVPV

-399 ADKRKEAK
+399 AAKRNEAK
-407 ILSERKATSANTLES
+407 IMSERKVTSANTLES
-422 FIANSGEHQTINVII
+422 FMANAGEYQTVNVII
-437 KSDVQGSAEAVK
+437 KADVQGSAEAVK

-455 KVENVSVNVIAA
+455 KIENVSVNVIAS
-467 YAGAITESDV
+467 YAGAITESDI

-483 NAIIY
+483 KAIVY
-488 GFNVRPDSI
+488 GFNVRPDSV
-497 VRKKAQEEGVD
+497 VRKKAAEEGVD
-508 IRLHNIIYNL
+508 IRLHNVIYNL
-518 LEEMQAA
+518 LEEMEAA

-544 RQTFKVGKVGVIAGC
+544 RQTFKVGKVGVIAGS
-559 YVTLGLIKANAK
+559 YVTLGYIKANSK
-571 VRLIRGGI
+571 VRLLRAGI
-579 VVYEGQLSSLKRFK
+579 VVYEGKLSSLKRFK
-593 DDVKEVKEGYEC
+593 DDAKEVKEGYEC

>member
-1 MGTNKNYNNKRPSG
+1 MG
-15 NNTKSHNNNTN
+15 NNNYGKKPTNNSGKSHNNN

-48 KLNDGVLVYNGPLT
+48 KLNDGVLVYSGPLT
-62 VSELAEKLG
+62 VTELAEKLG

-108 EVQKEKIVELE
+108 EVQKEKVVELE

-125 IHDDPSMLQ
+125 INDDPKSLVS
-134 ERPPVVTIMGH
+134 RPPVVTIMGH

-173 IGAYQTIVK
+173 IGAYQTVVK
-182 NNKITFIDTPGHEAF
+182 GSKITFIDAPGHAAF

-254 RVVQQMSELGL
+254 RVVQQMSDLGL

-274 IYRKISAKSGMG
+274 IYRKISAKSGEG

-295 LAAEL
+295 LASEL

-317 ARLDKQRGSIATF
+317 AKLDKQRGPIATF
-330 LVQNGTLRVGDCV
+330 LIQNGTLRVGDSV
-343 VAGICFGKV
+343 VAGTCFGKI

-399 ADKRKEAK
+399 ATKRKEAK
-407 ILSERKATSANTLES
+407 ILAERKVTSANTLES
-422 FIANSGEHQTINVII
+422 FMATSGEHQTINVIV
-437 KSDVQGSAEAVK
+437 KADVQGSAEAVK
-449 NALEKL
+449 SALEKL
-455 KVENVSVNVIAA
+455 KVEDVSVNVIAS

-488 GFNVRPDSI
+488 GFNVRPDAV
-497 VRKKAQEEGVD
+497 VRKKAIEEGVD

-518 LEEMQAA
+518 LEEMEAA

-544 RQTFKVGKVGVIAGC
+544 RQTFKVGKTGVIAGC
-559 YVTLGLIKANAK
+559 YITLGYIKANAK
-571 VRLIRGGI
+571 VRLIRAGI

-593 DDVKEVKEGYEC
+593 DDAKEVKEGYEC
-605 GMMIDGYNDIKE
+605 GMMIAGYNDIKE
-617 QDIIEGYEMQEVER
+617 ADIIEGYEMQEVAR
-631 K
+631 D

>member
-1 MGTNKNYNNKRPSG
+1 MGNNKNYSNK
-15 NNTKSHNNNTN
+15 KSSNHSYNN

-34 NVNSHKMNKQDIKN
+34 NVNNHKMNKQDIKN

-71 ISAVDVVRSLFLE
+71 VAAVDVVRSLFLE

-108 EVQKEKIVELE
+108 EVQMEKVVELE
-119 NFEDME
+119 NFEEME
-125 IHDDPSMLQ
+125 INDDPSMLE

-158 KSRVVAGEFG
+158 KSRVTAGEFG

-173 IGAYQTIVK
+173 IGAYQTVVK
-182 NNKITFIDTPGHEAF
+182 GKKITFVDTPGHEAF
-197 TEMRARGAKIT
+197 TEMRARGAQIT

-224 TIEAVNHA
+224 TVEAINHA

-254 RVVQQMSELGL
+254 RVVQQVSDLGL

-274 IYRKISAKSGMG
+274 IYRKISAKAGIG

-300 EELKANPNRYA
+300 EELKDNPNRYA
-311 MGTVVE
+311 LGTVVE
-317 ARLDKQRGSIATF
+317 ARLDKQRGPIATF
-330 LVQNGTLRVGDCV
+330 LVQNGTLRVGDSV
-343 VAGICFGKV
+343 VAGTCFGKV

-357 DLGRQLSEAGP
+357 DLGRQLSDATP
-368 STPVEVSGLQDVPV
+368 ATPVEISGLQDVPV
-382 AGDKFMAFES
+382 AGDKFMAFEN

-399 ADKRKEAK
+399 AEKRKEIK
-407 ILSERKATSANTLES
+407 IMSERKATSANTLES
-422 FIANSGEHQTINVII
+422 FMANAGEHQTINVII
-437 KSDVQGSAEAVK
+437 KADVQGSAEAVK

-455 KVENVSVNVIAA
+455 KVENVTVTVIAS

-483 NAIIY
+483 KAIIY
-488 GFNVRPDSI
+488 GFNVRPDSV
-497 VRKKAQEEGVD
+497 VRKKAAEEGVD
-508 IRLHNIIYNL
+508 IRLHNVIYNL
-518 LEEMQAA
+518 LEEMEAA

-537 VTGQAEV
+537 VTGQAVV
-544 RQTFKVGKVGVIAGC
+544 RQTFKVGKVGVIAGS
-559 YVTLGLIKANAK
+559 YVTLGFIRANAK
-571 VRLIRGGI
+571 VRLIRAGI
-579 VVYEGQLSSLKRFK
+579 VVYEGELSSLKRFK
-593 DDVKEVKEGYEC
+593 DDAKEVKEGFEC
-605 GMMIDGYNDIKE
+605 GMMIKGYNDIKE
-617 QDIIEGYEMQEVER
+617 DDIIEGYEMQEVER

>member
-1 MGTNKNYNNKRPSG
+1 MGNNKSYSNKKPNG
-15 NNTKSHNNNTN
+15 NHHNNN
-26 KKKGSLIS
+26 KKRGSLIS
-34 NVNSHKMNKQDIKN
+34 NVNSHKMNKQDFKN

-108 EVQKEKIVELE
+108 EVQKEKVVELE
-119 NFEDME
+119 NFEEME
-125 IHDDPSMLQ
+125 INDDHSMLE

-173 IGAYQTIVK
+173 IGAYQTVVK
-182 NNKITFIDTPGHEAF
+182 GQKITFIDTPGHAAF
-197 TEMRARGAKIT
+197 TEMRARGAQIT

-247 KPAANYD
+247 KPTANYD
-254 RVVQQMSELGL
+254 RVVQQMSDLGL

-274 IYRKISAKSGMG
+274 IYRKISAKAGIG
-286 LDDLLETIL
+286 LEELQETIL
-295 LAAEL
+295 VAAEF

-311 MGTVVE
+311 LGTVVE
-317 ARLDKQRGSIATF
+317 ARLDKQRGPIATF
-330 LVQNGTLRVGDCV
+330 LVQNGTLRVGDSV
-343 VAGICFGKV
+343 VAGTCFGKV

-357 DLGRQLSEAGP
+357 DLGRQLSDASP
-368 STPVEVSGLQDVPV
+368 STPVEISGLQDVPV

-399 ADKRKEAK
+399 AEKRNEAK
-407 ILSERKATSANTLES
+407 VLSERKATSATTLES
-422 FIANSGEHQTINVII
+422 FMANAGEHQTVNVII
-437 KSDVQGSAEAVK
+437 KADVQGSAEAVK

-455 KVENVSVNVIAA
+455 KIENVSVNVIAS
-467 YAGAITESDV
+467 YAGAITESDI

-483 NAIIY
+483 KAIVY
-488 GFNVRPDSI
+488 GFNVRPDSV
-497 VRKKAQEEGVD
+497 VRKKAAEEGVD
-508 IRLHNIIYNL
+508 IRLHNVIYNL
-518 LEEMQAA
+518 LEEMEAA

-544 RQTFKVGKVGVIAGC
+544 RQTFKVGKVGVIAGS
-559 YVTLGLIKANAK
+559 YVTLGILKANSK
-571 VRLIRGGI
+571 VRLIRAGI
-579 VVYEGQLSSLKRFK
+579 VVYEGKLASLKRYK

-605 GMMIDGYNDIKE
+605 GLMIDGYNDLKE
-617 QDIIEGYEMQEVER
+617 QDIIEGYVMEEIKR
-631 K
+631 G

>member
-1 MGTNKNYNNKRPSG
+1 
-15 NNTKSHNNNTN
+15 
-26 KKKGSLIS
+26 
-34 NVNSHKMNKQDIKN
+34 MNKQDIKN
-48 KLNDGVLVYNGPLT
+48 KLNDGVLVYSGPLT
-62 VSELAEKLG
+62 VTELAEKLG

-108 EVQKEKIVELE
+108 EVQKEKVVELE

-125 IHDDPSMLQ
+125 INDDPKSLVS
-134 ERPPVVTIMGH
+134 RPPVVTIMGH

-173 IGAYQTIVK
+173 IGAYQTVVK
-182 NNKITFIDTPGHEAF
+182 GSKITFIDTPGHAAF

-247 KPAANYD
+247 KPTANYD
-254 RVVQQMSELGL
+254 RVVQQMSDLGL

-274 IYRKISAKSGMG
+274 IYRKISAKSGEG

-300 EELKANPNRYA
+300 EDLKANPNRYA

-317 ARLDKQRGSIATF
+317 AKLDKQRGPIATF
-330 LVQNGTLRVGDCV
+330 LIQNGTLRVGDSV
-343 VAGICFGKV
+343 VAGTCFGKI

-399 ADKRKEAK
+399 AIKRKETK
-407 ILSERKATSANTLES
+407 ILAERKTTSANTLES
-422 FIANSGEHQTINVII
+422 FMATSGEHQTINVII
-437 KSDVQGSAEAVK
+437 KADVQGSAEAVK
-449 NALEKL
+449 SALEKL
-455 KVENVSVNVIAA
+455 KVEDVSVNVIAS

-488 GFNVRPDSI
+488 GFNVRPDAV
-497 VRKKAQEEGVD
+497 VRKKAIEEGVD

-518 LEEMQAA
+518 LEEMEAA

-544 RQTFKVGKVGVIAGC
+544 RQTFKVGKTGVIAGC
-559 YVTLGLIKANAK
+559 YITLGYIKANAK
-571 VRLIRGGI
+571 VRLIRAGI

-605 GMMIDGYNDIKE
+605 GMMIAGYNDIKE
-617 QDIIEGYEMQEVER
+617 ADIIEGYEMQEVAR
-631 K
+631 D

>member
-1 MGTNKNYNNKRPSG
+1 MG
-15 NNTKSHNNNTN
+15 NNNYGKKPTNNSGKSHNNN

-48 KLNDGVLVYNGPLT
+48 KLNDGVLVYSGPLT
-62 VSELAEKLG
+62 VTELAEKLG

-108 EVQKEKIVELE
+108 EVQKEKVVELE

-125 IHDDPSMLQ
+125 INDDPKSLVS
-134 ERPPVVTIMGH
+134 RPPVVTIMGH

-173 IGAYQTIVK
+173 IGAYQTVVK
-182 NNKITFIDTPGHEAF
+182 GSKITFIDTPGHAAF

-254 RVVQQMSELGL
+254 RVVQQMSDLGL

-274 IYRKISAKSGMG
+274 IYRKISAKSGEG

-295 LAAEL
+295 LASEL

-317 ARLDKQRGSIATF
+317 AKLDKQRGPIATF
-330 LVQNGTLRVGDCV
+330 LIQNGTLRVGDSV
-343 VAGICFGKV
+343 VAGTCFGKI

-399 ADKRKEAK
+399 ATKRKEAK
-407 ILSERKATSANTLES
+407 ILAERKVTSANTLES
-422 FIANSGEHQTINVII
+422 FMATSGEHQTINVIV
-437 KSDVQGSAEAVK
+437 KADVQGSAEAVK
-449 NALEKL
+449 SALEKL
-455 KVENVSVNVIAA
+455 KVEDVSVNVIAS

-488 GFNVRPDSI
+488 GFNVRPDAV
-497 VRKKAQEEGVD
+497 VRKKAIEEGVD

-518 LEEMQAA
+518 LEEMEAA

-544 RQTFKVGKVGVIAGC
+544 RQTFKVGKTGVIAGC
-559 YVTLGLIKANAK
+559 YITLGYIKANAK
-571 VRLIRGGI
+571 VRLIRAGI

-593 DDVKEVKEGYEC
+593 DDAKEVKEGYEC
-605 GMMIDGYNDIKE
+605 GMMIAGYNDIKE
-617 QDIIEGYEMQEVER
+617 ADIIEGYEMQEVAR
-631 K
+631 D

>member
-1 MGTNKNYNNKRPSG
+1 MG
-15 NNTKSHNNNTN
+15 NNNYGKKTTNNSGKSHNNN

-48 KLNDGVLVYNGPLT
+48 KLNDGVLVYSGPLT
-62 VSELAEKLG
+62 VTELAEKLG

-84 KIMVNVNTT
+84 KIMVNVNTI

-108 EVQKEKIVELE
+108 EVQKEKVVELE

-125 IHDDPSMLQ
+125 INDDPKSLVS
-134 ERPPVVTIMGH
+134 RPPVVTIMGH

-173 IGAYQTIVK
+173 IGAYQTVVK
-182 NNKITFIDTPGHEAF
+182 GSKITFIDTPGHAAF

-247 KPAANYD
+247 KPTANYD
-254 RVVQQMSELGL
+254 RVVQQMSDLGL

-274 IYRKISAKSGMG
+274 IYRKISAKSGEG

-300 EELKANPNRYA
+300 EDLKANPNRYA

-317 ARLDKQRGSIATF
+317 AKLDKQRGPIATF
-330 LVQNGTLRVGDCV
+330 LIQNGTLRVGDSV
-343 VAGICFGKV
+343 VAGTCFGKI

-399 ADKRKEAK
+399 AIKRKETK
-407 ILSERKATSANTLES
+407 ILAERKATSANTLES
-422 FIANSGEHQTINVII
+422 FMATSGEHQTINVII
-437 KSDVQGSAEAVK
+437 KADVQGSAEAVK
-449 NALEKL
+449 SALEKL
-455 KVENVSVNVIAA
+455 KVEDVSVNVIAS

-488 GFNVRPDSI
+488 GFNVRPDAV
-497 VRKKAQEEGVD
+497 VRKKAIEEGVD

-518 LEEMQAA
+518 LEEMEAA

-544 RQTFKVGKVGVIAGC
+544 RQTFKVGKTGVIAGC
-559 YVTLGLIKANAK
+559 YITLGYIKANAK
-571 VRLIRGGI
+571 VRLIRAGI

-605 GMMIDGYNDIKE
+605 GMMIAGYNDIKE
-617 QDIIEGYEMQEVER
+617 ADIIEGYEMQEVAR
-631 K
+631 D

>member
-1 MGTNKNYNNKRPSG
+1 MANNKNFKKPGGNKNAHG
-15 NNTKSHNNNTN
+15 NN

-34 NVNSHKMNKQDIKN
+34 NVNNQKMNKQDIKN
-48 KLNDGVLVYNGPLT
+48 KLNDGILVYNGALT
-62 VSELAEKLG
+62 VTELAEKLG
-71 ISAVDVVRSLFLE
+71 LTPVEIVRSLFLE

-93 LNDDYIELVA
+93 LNDDYIELIA

-108 EVQKEKIVELE
+108 EVQKEKVVELE
-119 NFEDME
+119 NFEEMD
-125 IHDDPSMLQ
+125 ITDDPSML
-134 ERPPVVTIMGH
+134 EGRPPVVTIMGH

-158 KSRVVAGEFG
+158 KSRVTAGEFG

-173 IGAYQTIVK
+173 IGAYQTMVK
-182 NNKITFIDTPGHEAF
+182 GSKITFIDTPGHAAF
-197 TEMRARGAKIT
+197 TEMRARGAEIT

-247 KPAANYD
+247 KPTANYD
-254 RVVQQMSELGL
+254 RVVQQMSDLGL

-274 IYRKISAKSGMG
+274 IYRKISAKAGIG

-295 LAAEL
+295 LAAEF

-311 MGTVVE
+311 IGTIVE
-317 ARLDKQRGSIATF
+317 AKLDKQRGPIATF
-330 LVQNGTLRVGDCV
+330 LVQNGTLRVGDAV
-343 VAGICFGKV
+343 VAGTCFGKV

-399 ADKRKEAK
+399 ADKRNEAK
-407 ILSERKATSANTLES
+407 IVSERKATSANTLES
-422 FIANSGEHQTINVII
+422 FMANAGEHQTINVII

-455 KVENVSVNVIAA
+455 KIENVSVNVIAS

-483 NAIIY
+483 KAIIY
-488 GFNVRPDSI
+488 GFNVRPDSV
-497 VRKKAQEEGVD
+497 VRKKAAEEGVD
-508 IRLHNIIYNL
+508 IRLHNVIYNL
-518 LEEMQAA
+518 LEEMEAA

-544 RQTFKVGKVGVIAGC
+544 RNLFKVGKVGVIAGS
-559 YVTLGLIKANAK
+559 YVTLGVIKANSK
-571 VRLIRGGI
+571 VRLIRAGI
-579 VVYEGQLSSLKRFK
+579 VVYEGKLSSLKRFK
-593 DDVKEVKEGYEC
+593 DDAKEVKEGYEC

-617 QDIIEGYEMQEVER
+617 LDIIEGYEMQEVER

>member
-1 MGTNKNYNNKRPSG
+1 MGNNKNYSNKKSS
-15 NNTKSHNNNTN
+15 NHSHNN

-34 NVNSHKMNKQDIKN
+34 NVNNHKMNKQDIKN

-71 ISAVDVVRSLFLE
+71 VAAVDVVRSLFLE

-108 EVQKEKIVELE
+108 EVQMEKVVELE
-119 NFEDME
+119 NFEEME
-125 IHDDPSMLQ
+125 ITDDPSMLE

-158 KSRVVAGEFG
+158 KSRVTAGEFG

-182 NNKITFIDTPGHEAF
+182 GKKITFVDTPGHEAF
-197 TEMRARGAKIT
+197 TEMRARGAQIT

-224 TIEAVNHA
+224 TVEAINHA

-254 RVVQQMSELGL
+254 RVVQQVSDLGL

-274 IYRKISAKSGMG
+274 IYRKISAKAGIG

-311 MGTVVE
+311 LGTVVE
-317 ARLDKQRGSIATF
+317 ARLDKQRGPIATF

-343 VAGICFGKV
+343 VAGTAFGKV

-357 DLGRQLSEAGP
+357 DLGRQLSDATP
-368 STPVEVSGLQDVPV
+368 ATPVEVSGLQDVPV
-382 AGDKFMAFES
+382 AGDKFMAFEN

-399 ADKRKEAK
+399 AEKRKEIK
-407 ILSERKATSANTLES
+407 IMSERKATSANTLES
-422 FIANSGEHQTINVII
+422 FMANAGEHQTINVII
-437 KSDVQGSAEAVK
+437 KADVQGSAEAVK

-455 KVENVSVNVIAA
+455 KVENVTVTVIAS

-483 NAIIY
+483 KAIIY
-488 GFNVRPDSI
+488 GFNVRPDSV
-497 VRKKAQEEGVD
+497 VRKKAAEEGVD
-508 IRLHNIIYNL
+508 IRLHNVIYNL
-518 LEEMQAA
+518 LEEMEAA

-537 VTGQAEV
+537 VTGQAVV
-544 RQTFKVGKVGVIAGC
+544 RQTFKVGKVGVIAGS
-559 YVTLGLIKANAK
+559 YVTLGFIRANAK
-571 VRLIRGGI
+571 VRLIRAGI
-579 VVYEGQLSSLKRFK
+579 VVYEGELSSLKRFK
-593 DDVKEVKEGYEC
+593 DDAKEVKEGFEC
-605 GMMIDGYNDIKE
+605 GMMIKGYNDIKE
-617 QDIIEGYEMQEVER
+617 DDIIEGYEMQEVER

>member
-1 MGTNKNYNNKRPSG
+1 MG
-15 NNTKSHNNNTN
+15 NNNYGKKPTNNSGKSHNNN

-48 KLNDGVLVYNGPLT
+48 KLNDGVLVYSGPLT
-62 VSELAEKLG
+62 VTELAEKLG

-108 EVQKEKIVELE
+108 EVQKEKVVELE

-125 IHDDPSMLQ
+125 INDDPKSLVS
-134 ERPPVVTIMGH
+134 RPPVVTIMGH

-182 NNKITFIDTPGHEAF
+182 GSKITFIDTPGHAAF

-254 RVVQQMSELGL
+254 RVVQQMSDLGL

-274 IYRKISAKSGMG
+274 IYRKISAKSGEG

-295 LAAEL
+295 LASEL
-300 EELKANPNRYA
+300 EDLKANPNRYA

-317 ARLDKQRGSIATF
+317 AKLDKQRGPIATF
-330 LVQNGTLRVGDCV
+330 LIQNGTLRVGDSV
-343 VAGICFGKV
+343 VAGTCFGKI

-399 ADKRKEAK
+399 AIKRKEAK
-407 ILSERKATSANTLES
+407 ILAERKVTSANTLES
-422 FIANSGEHQTINVII
+422 FMATSGEHQTINVIV
-437 KSDVQGSAEAVK
+437 KADVQGSAEAVK
-449 NALEKL
+449 SALEKL
-455 KVENVSVNVIAA
+455 KVEDVSVNVIAS

-483 NAIIY
+483 HAIIY
-488 GFNVRPDSI
+488 GFNVRPDAV
-497 VRKKAQEEGVD
+497 VRKKAIEEGVD

-518 LEEMQAA
+518 LEEMEAA

-544 RQTFKVGKVGVIAGC
+544 RQTFKVGKTGVIAGC
-559 YVTLGLIKANAK
+559 YITLGYIKANAK
-571 VRLIRGGI
+571 VRLIRAGI

-605 GMMIDGYNDIKE
+605 GMMIAGYNDIKE
-617 QDIIEGYEMQEVER
+617 ADIIEGYEMQEVAR
-631 K
+631 D

>member
-1 MGTNKNYNNKRPSG
+1 MGNNKSYSG
-15 NNTKSHNNNTN
+15 KKPNGNHHNNN
-26 KKKGSLIS
+26 KKRGSLIS
-34 NVNSHKMNKQDIKN
+34 NVNNHKMNKQDLKN
-48 KLNDGVLVYNGPLT
+48 KLNDGILVYNGPLT

-93 LNDDYIELVA
+93 LTDDYIELVA

-108 EVQKEKIVELE
+108 EVQKEKVVELE
-119 NFEDME
+119 NFEEME
-125 IHDDPSMLQ
+125 IKDDPSMLE

-173 IGAYQTIVK
+173 IGAYQTVVK
-182 NNKITFIDTPGHEAF
+182 GQKITFIDTPGHAAF
-197 TEMRARGAKIT
+197 TEMRARGAQIT

-247 KPAANYD
+247 KPTANYD
-254 RVVQQMSELGL
+254 RVVQQMSDLGL
-265 MPEEWGGST
+265 MPEEWGGDT
-274 IYRKISAKSGMG
+274 IYRKISAKAGIG
-286 LDDLLETIL
+286 LEELQETIL
-295 LAAEL
+295 VAAEF

-311 MGTVVE
+311 LGTVVE
-317 ARLDKQRGSIATF
+317 ARLDKQRGPIATF
-330 LVQNGTLRVGDCV
+330 LVQNGTLRVGDSV
-343 VAGICFGKV
+343 VAGTCFGKV

-357 DLGRQLSEAGP
+357 DLGRQLSDASP
-368 STPVEVSGLQDVPV
+368 STPVEISGLQDVPV

-399 ADKRKEAK
+399 AEKRNEAK

-422 FIANSGEHQTINVII
+422 FMANAGEHQTVNVII
-437 KSDVQGSAEAVK
+437 KADVQGSAEAVK

-455 KVENVSVNVIAA
+455 KIENVSVNVIAS
-467 YAGAITESDV
+467 YAGAITESDI

-483 NAIIY
+483 KAIVY
-488 GFNVRPDSI
+488 GFNVRPDAI
-497 VRKKAQEEGVD
+497 VRKKAAEEGVD
-508 IRLHNIIYNL
+508 IRLHNVIYNL
-518 LEEMQAA
+518 LEEMEAA

-544 RQTFKVGKVGVIAGC
+544 RQTFKVGKVGVIAGS
-559 YVTLGLIKANAK
+559 YVTLGVLKANSK
-571 VRLIRGGI
+571 IRLIRAGI
-579 VVYEGQLSSLKRFK
+579 VVYEGQLASLKRYK

-605 GMMIDGYNDIKE
+605 GLMIDGYNDIKE
-617 QDIIEGYEMQEVER
+617 QDIVEGYEMQEVER

>member
-1 MGTNKNYNNKRPSG
+1 MATNKNLKKPGGNKNAHG
-15 NNTKSHNNNTN
+15 NNN

-34 NVNSHKMNKQDIKN
+34 NVNNQRMNKQDIKN
-48 KLNDGVLVYNGPLT
+48 KLNDGILVYNGALT
-62 VSELAEKLG
+62 VTELAEKLG
-71 ISAVDVVRSLFLE
+71 LTPVEIVRSLFLE

-93 LNDDYIELVA
+93 LNDDYIELIA

-108 EVQKEKIVELE
+108 EVQKEKVVELE
-119 NFEDME
+119 NFEEME
-125 IHDDPSMLQ
+125 ITDDPSML
-134 ERPPVVTIMGH
+134 EGRPPVVTIMGH

-158 KSRVVAGEFG
+158 KSRVTAGEFG

-182 NNKITFIDTPGHEAF
+182 GSKITFIDTPGHAAF
-197 TEMRARGAKIT
+197 TEMRARGAEVT

-232 KAANVPIIVAVNKMD
+232 KAAGVPIIVAVNKMD
-247 KPAANYD
+247 KPTANYD
-254 RVVQQMSELGL
+254 RVVQQMSDLGL

-274 IYRKISAKSGMG
+274 IYRKISAKAGIG

-295 LAAEL
+295 LAAEF

-311 MGTVVE
+311 IGTIIE
-317 ARLDKQRGSIATF
+317 AKLDKQRGPIATF
-330 LVQNGTLRVGDCV
+330 LVQNGTLRVGDAV
-343 VAGICFGKV
+343 VAGTCFGKV

-382 AGDKFMAFES
+382 AGDKFMSFES

-399 ADKRKEAK
+399 ADKRNEAK
-407 ILSERKATSANTLES
+407 IISERKATSANTLES
-422 FIANSGEHQTINVII
+422 FMANAGEHQTINVII

-455 KVENVSVNVIAA
+455 KIENVSVNVIAS

-483 NAIIY
+483 KAIIY
-488 GFNVRPDSI
+488 GFNVRPDSV
-497 VRKKAQEEGVD
+497 VRKKAAEEGVD
-508 IRLHNIIYNL
+508 IRLHNVIYNL
-518 LEEMQAA
+518 LEEMEAA

-544 RQTFKVGKVGVIAGC
+544 RNLFKVGKVGVIAGS
-559 YVTLGLIKANAK
+559 YVTLGIIKANSK
-571 VRLIRGGI
+571 VRLIRAGI
-579 VVYEGQLSSLKRFK
+579 VVYEGKLSSLKRFK
-593 DDVKEVKEGYEC
+593 DDAKEVKEGYEC

-617 QDIIEGYEMQEVER
+617 LDIIEGYEMQEVER